1 MSTKYHIAG
10 EEVTIHQKIEH
21 KLKQLSEALDV
32 LEEVNGKVLWAADFA
47 GYSIITDCMY
57 DVLEITD
64 NVSERLQE
72 EKDSLE
78 LCLENYNEK
87 KQEALQ
93 EAEEEFKQCV
103 CKILQ

>member
-32 LEEVNGKVLWAADFA
+32 LEQVSGKALWAGDFA
-47 GYSIITDCMY
+47 GYSVITDCMY
-57 DVLEITD
+57 DVIEAVD
-64 NVSERLQE
+64 KASERLEE

-87 KQEALQ
+87 KEEALQ
-93 EAEEEFKQCV
+93 EAEKEFVRCV
-103 CKILQ
+103 CDIL